1 MICTATGSEIV
12 DRIQWIKV
20 DGALPDDAKETE
32 LGILHLP
39 KFKKSDSGEYEC
51 RGYRHNELVGSNRVT
66 IHATN
71 LAPLDAA
78 RVEID
83 SPVVRVIDQGESI
96 KLTCTVEGSSV
107 EKLTH
112 IINIIYA

>member
-1 MICTATGSEIV
+1 
-12 DRIQWIKV
+12 
-20 DGALPDDAKETE
+20 
-32 LGILHLP
+32 
-39 KFKKSDSGEYEC
+39 KSDSGEYEC

-96 KLTCTVEGSSV
+96 KLTCTVEG
-107 EKLTH
+107 
-112 IINIIYA
+112 